1 MLEDAI
7 RRINPKADSYAIA
20 EALNKIRHFENNDL
34 VKQNALFMDYIQN
47 GVEVTYSKN
56 GETKADIIYLVDYKN
71 VENNSFIFANQWTFI
86 EKSNKRPDVLLFLN
100 GLPICLFELKS
111 PSREET
117 DASEAYLQIRNY
129 MLDIIKNFIC
139 FNNEGLKKL
148 QDSSG
153 ISPVFRSPQGNC
165 PYGTGRAGRC
175 ENRRFL
181 AYAGLGQI
189 TQHGILCTPVAV
201 DD

>member
-1 MLEDAI
+1 MNMVVHEPTI
-7 RRINPKADSYAIA
+7 KKPTNPTF
-20 EALNKIRHFENNDL
+20 FE
-34 VKQNALFMDYIQN
+34 
-47 GVEVTYSKN
+47 G
-56 GETKADIIYLVDYKN
+56 
-71 VENNSFIFANQWTFI
+71 IFQK
-86 EKSNKRPDVLLFLN
+86 ERL
-100 GLPICLFELKS
+100 
-111 PSREET
+111 
-117 DASEAYLQIRNY
+117 
-129 MLDIIKNFIC
+129 LDIIKNFIC

-165 PYGTGRAGRC
+165 PYGTDRAGRC

-201 DD
+201 DDWKPDDCCDY